1 MSWKFPYDSPNAI
14 IQLLEDKGLAMS
26 KKFGQNFLLSPD
38 VRKRIVAIMELKK
51 DTNVW
56 EIGPGLGAITL
67 EILATGAQLTAF
79 EIDHG
84 FCRILE
90 DEAFGDDENFRLI
103 EGDALKKWKEVY
115 EEEGVPNIICG
126 NLPYNVGSICIAKL
140 LENECHP
147 SRMVFTLQKEVAQ
160 RISSPC
166 GSKLWSSFSIL
177 AQIDYDTRIA
187 MDINTGAFF
196 PVPNVTSSV
205 ILMKKLD
212 KSLVD
217 SSIRATFLM
226 VVRDSFGQRRKTLR
240 NNLLGGK
247 SGKLLGREATLR
259 AIATSGLEE
268 GQRGEKI
275 DIPSFI
281 KLATAI
287 QDEIQRIEK

>member
-56 EIGPGLGAITL
+56 EIGPGLGAITT
-67 EILATGAQLTAF
+67 EILATGADLTAF

-103 EGDALKKWKEVY
+103 EGDALKKWKDVY
-115 EEEGVPNIICG
+115 DEEGVPDIICG

-147 SRMVFTLQKEVAQ
+147 KKMVFTLQKEVAQ

-196 PVPNVTSSV
+196 PVPKVTSSV
-205 ILMKKLD
+205 ILMKKLE

-217 SSIRATFLM
+217 PSIRATFLM

-247 SGKLLGREATLR
+247 SGKILGREATLR

-287 QDEIQRIEK
+287 QDEFQQIEK